1 MRTVLAAAPPVLAL
15 LLLLSR
21 RLRPASAAGAV
32 LVLSVITAA
41 AAFGSSPAVLARGY
55 KDIAP
60 TVVEVVLILLGGTLL
75 NRQLAAAGAHAVIA
89 EWIRTF
95 STDRARSVLLIG
107 LGVTPF
113 AESVTGFGIGIV
125 VAIPLLVGLGFG
137 RLQAATMGL
146 LGLVVVPWGAL
157 APGTLVAG
165 ELTGVDVDRLGTASA
180 LLSLPVLVLCGLAG
194 LVTGCGRRTALR
206 RLPELLWVSGMLWAG
221 LLAAQAVAGTALAG
235 ALGSL
240 VGVFAAVTLIRW
252 REGAWPRFGREI
264 RTVLTPYG
272 LLLAGLLGARS
283 LLAVLGLPTGAVAS
297 VLGSPALWLLVT
309 CAAVPRLLGGAAGG
323 GQPLVAAVNQWW
335 PVALTTALFLL
346 AGSTLTVS
354 GMSAELARAAAQLG
368 QPYMA
373 VAPWIGGLG
382 GFLTGSNTGANAMFA
397 AGQAEAAHVLD
408 HSAVTLVAVQNVSG
422 SLLTMAAVPR
432 VVLAL
437 ELASGERGERGED
450 GPRPEQT
457 ERRLLLRRILGID
470 AAVLSVLSVIALAA

>member
-1 MRTVLAAAPPVLAL
+1 VLAL

-21 RLRPASAAGAV
+21 RFRPASAAGAV
-32 LVLSVITAA
+32 LVLSVIVAV
-41 AAFGSSPAVLARGY
+41 AAFDSAPAVVARGY
-55 KDIAP
+55 GDIAP

-75 NRQLAAAGAHAVIA
+75 NRQLAAVGAHALIA
-89 EWIRTF
+89 DWIRSF
-95 STDRARSVLLIG
+95 SSDRARSLLLIG

-137 RLQAATMGL
+137 RLQAATLGL

-157 APGTLVAG
+157 APGTLVAS
-165 ELTGVDVDRLGTASA
+165 ELTGVDFDRLGMASA
-180 LLSLPVLVLCGLAG
+180 LLSLPVFVLCGLAG
-194 LVTGCGRRTALR
+194 LVTGCGLRTALR
-206 RLPELLWVSGMLWAG
+206 RFPELLWVSGMLWAG

-240 VGVFAAVTLIRW
+240 VGAFAAVALIRW

-264 RTVLTPYG
+264 LTVLAPYG
-272 LLLAGLLGARS
+272 LLLAGLLGARL
-283 LLAVLGLPTGAVAS
+283 LLAVLGSSTGPVAS

-309 CAAVPRLLGGAAGG
+309 CAGVPRLLGGGAGG
-323 GQPLVAAVNQWW
+323 REPFTAAVNQWW
-335 PVALTTALFLL
+335 PVALTTGLFLL

-354 GMSAELARAAAQLG
+354 GMSAELARAAAGLG
-368 QPYMA
+368 HPYTA

-397 AGQAEAAHVLD
+397 AGQAEAAHALGY
-408 HSAVTLVAVQNVSG
+408 SAATLVAVQNVSG

-437 ELASGERGERGED
+437 ELASTGRGGD

-457 ERRLLLRRILGID
+457 ERRLLLRRILGVD
-470 AAVLSVLSVIALAA
+470 AAVLTVLSVIALAA